1 MVVDETE
8 GSVVVQVT
16 VEEETEQSLVGRDP
30 SMLPENAVTE
40 YGDDPPDI
48 VPVRVSVWPEVPD
61 EGEEVREENDNA
73 GFTVICAV
81 VPDAAACAGVVPVS
95 VTVAV
100 NSHDEVVPEG
110 E

>member
-1 MVVDETE
+1 MDETE

-16 VEEETEQSLVGRDP
+16 VEEETEQSLDGREP

-40 YGDDPPDI
+40 YDDVPPDI

-61 EGEEVREENDNA
+61 EGEGVREESDNA

-81 VPDAAACAGVVPVS
+81 VPDA
-95 VTVAV
+95 VA
-100 NSHDEVVPEG
+100 
-110 E
+110 